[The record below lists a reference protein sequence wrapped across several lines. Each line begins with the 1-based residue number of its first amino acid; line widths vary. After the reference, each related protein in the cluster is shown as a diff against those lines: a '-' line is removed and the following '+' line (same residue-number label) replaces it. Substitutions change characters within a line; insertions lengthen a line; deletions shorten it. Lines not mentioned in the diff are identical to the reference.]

1 MLLPLNVSGQKYQS
15 CTSNNNI
22 NKFNVL
28 LGHQRN
34 TDSMGSEEW
43 ELARSCKYE
52 SAYDKFQTHDHN
64 VVDLG
69 LTIKEMRV
77 IAKYTKDGGMFT
89 VAEKKVQANTSALAV
104 AITALKDLA
113 NFSYQTITKFVYAN
127 YKVGAPMLL
136 GAQDRVEKVAIVVE
150 YHKGMPPHYVEF
162 KNQSM
167 AGFNAKKYAAL
178 EDSDQMEAI
187 SNMSSFK
194 TTLPQ
199 LHRKKTMG
207 D

>member
-1 MLLPLNVSGQKYQS
+1 MNY
-15 CTSNNNI
+15 
-22 NKFNVL
+22 
-28 LGHQRN
+28 
-34 TDSMGSEEW
+34 
-43 ELARSCKYE
+43 
-52 SAYDKFQTHDHN
+52 FQ
-64 VVDLG
+64 VW
-69 LTIKEMRV
+69 
-77 IAKYTKDGGMFT
+77 FT

-113 NFSYQTITKFVYAN
+113 NFSYQTITKFIYAN

-136 GAQDRVEKVAIVVE
+136 GAQDKSATAQKLPTPNIVAATYIDRVEKVAIVVE
-150 YHKGMPPHYVEF
+150 YHEDMPPHYVEF
-162 KNQSM
+162 KNQSK
-167 AGFNAKKYAAL
+167 ADFNAKKYAAL

-199 LHRKKTMG
+199 LHRKKIMG